1 MSWDIILFLP
11 WLFVFYMMF
20 KDLKLEED
28 KNDKY

>member
-1 MSWDIILFLP
+1 MSYDILLFLP

>member
-20 KDLKLEED
+20 KDLKLEENQ
-28 KNDKY
+28 NDSY